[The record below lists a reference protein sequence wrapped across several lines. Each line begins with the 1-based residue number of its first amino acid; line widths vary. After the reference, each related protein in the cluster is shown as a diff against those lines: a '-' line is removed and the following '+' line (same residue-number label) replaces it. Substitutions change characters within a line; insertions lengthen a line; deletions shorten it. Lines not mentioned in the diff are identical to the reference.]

1 MLDRLIIALIVIV
14 AAMVMTRSKEELDA
28 AALTRALAD
37 AKVLAAEE
45 RASELEAELLTMEL
59 RALEAE
65 AGQRA
70 LKDKVAT
77 VEKQLEQQAV
87 RDGDPLMTPGEA
99 MVLFGSIDPSLLQG
113 HLRIVG
119 RLAQECAV
127 DTDGRGTIRL
137 QLYLRADG
145 NVTRV
150 NSRLVGDRLRG
161 IDRCLKAEASQ
172 WRFPRPD
179 GGGAMLEWELHFND
193 PH

>member
-14 AAMVMTRSKEELDA
+14 AAIVMTRSKEELDA

-45 RASELEAELLTMEL
+45 RAGELEAELLTMEL

-77 VEKQLEQQAV
+77 FEQQAT
-87 RDGDPLMTPGEA
+87 RAGDPLMTPGEA
-99 MVLFGSIDPSLLQG
+99 TVIFGSIDPSLLQG

-137 QLYLRADG
+137 QLYLRGDG
-145 NVTRV
+145 TVTRV
-150 NSRLVGDRLRG
+150 SSRLVGDRLRG

-179 GGGAMLEWELHFND
+179 GGGAMLDWELHFND
-193 PH
+193 PR